1 MNKGFESF
9 LQSEHIYGQQAH
21 AKMCFNHHKSLGK
34 FESEQW
40 DTTSYYYNGYNKKER
55 QVQGLVKIG
64 RNCTHTTGLVGL

>member
-34 FESEQW
+34 FESEQ
-40 DTTSYYYNGYNKKER
+40 
-55 QVQGLVKIG
+55 
-64 RNCTHTTGLVGL
+64 